1 MVSNPM
7 KFVFKN
13 LGPITEA
20 KLELGDFTIISGRN
34 NTGKTYIAHALYGFM
49 RKFKDVVLSDY
60 LGEFFDSH
68 FQEMASMPAHEIG
81 DHLTFNDH
89 IEWKVDVSVLA
100 EQQSRLIQKVSQ
112 EFSKNELHSVFAA
125 HPTFFEGVSLEADFE
140 VELHSDVSVLTELI
154 EDKELYL
161 RYDGSSVGIELRDSS
176 FESDD
181 EGEDDPDEGF
191 YVSERDVKEM
201 YSYLLL
207 RDVFESHFIPTIFSS
222 ARHAIPLFIDELDY
236 VRSQW
241 IRRWMQERRG
251 DKRVELSMGQE
262 FPKGISSYAL
272 PIHDNIDFFRRIRRW
287 AERRENRPQGGFSTD
302 VEKMVGGSF
311 SSTDGELRFTAS
323 DRGESSFDIPLFL
336 ASSSAWEMSGLYFH
350 LGYFAS
356 KDRSHFLIIDEP
368 ESHLDTANQI
378 LLTRLLARLVNSGT
392 KVLITTHSDYI
403 VREINNLIMLTS
415 PLEGG
420 DEAKRAMGYGKDDEL
435 RQNQVRAYVAQD
447 GTLRE
452 CRKDKYGIEMPVFD
466 ETIDE
471 LNDRSEDLASRIM
484 MKGSKK

>member
-1 MVSNPM
+1 MISNTM

-20 KLELGDFTIISGRN
+20 ELELGDITIVSGRN
-34 NTGKTYIAHALYGFM
+34 NTGKTYLAHALYGFM
-49 RKFKDVVLSDY
+49 KKFKDVVLSDSV
-60 LGEFFDSH
+60 GEFFDSH

-81 DHLTFNDH
+81 DYVSFNDH
-89 IEWKVDVSVLA
+89 IEWEVDVSDLA
-100 EQQSRLIQKVSQ
+100 KLQSRLIQKVSQ
-112 EFSKNELHSVFAA
+112 EFSKNELHRVFAA
-125 HPTFFEGVSLEADFE
+125 PPTFFEGVSLEADFE
-140 VELHSDVSVLTELI
+140 VEVKPDVSVLAELI
-154 EDKELYL
+154 DEKELYF
-161 RYDGSSVGIELRDSS
+161 RYDGSSVGFELRDGSI
-176 FESDD
+176 ESED
-181 EGEDDPDEGF
+181 EGEDDPDEWVH
-191 YVSERDVKEM
+191 VSDRDVKEM

-207 RDVFESHFIPTIFSS
+207 GDVFESHFIPTIFSS
-222 ARHAIPLFIDELDY
+222 ARHAIPLFINELDY
-236 VRSQW
+236 VRNQW
-241 IRRWMQERRG
+241 FRRWVQERRG
-251 DKRVELSMGQE
+251 DKSVELSVGQE
-262 FPKGISSYAL
+262 IPKGISSYAL
-272 PIHDNIDFFRRIRRW
+272 PIHDNVDFFRRIPRR
-287 AERRENRPQGGFSTD
+287 AEWSQNRPQGGFATD
-302 VEKMVGGSF
+302 VEDLVGGNF
-311 SSTDGELRFTAS
+311 SSADGELRFTAS
-323 DRGESSFDIPLFL
+323 DKGESSFDIPLSL
-336 ASSSAWEMSGLYFH
+336 ASSSAWEMSSLYFH
-350 LGYFAS
+350 LGYFMG
-356 KDRSHFLIIDEP
+356 RGQSHFLIIDEP

-420 DEAKRAMGYGKDDEL
+420 DEAKKAMGYGKNDEL
-435 RQNQVRAYVAQD
+435 GRDQVRAYVAQD